1 VEIPVHIAAVRE
13 EGALMTAAVAQA
25 DPDGAVPTCPE
36 WTVRDLGRH
45 LGGIHRWA
53 TGFVRGRTEPQQAD
67 LDEVVGTW
75 PADAE
80 LAAWLAQG
88 CADLV
93 AALTEAPDALECWTF
108 LPAPSP
114 RAMWARRQAHETAIH
129 RVDAQLA
136 AGLPLAHRAPAFA
149 ADGID
154 ELLSLFVP
162 RRSTRLRADPP
173 VTLVVRCAEVDA
185 SWLLRLGEHGVTT
198 TPAKG
203 SDLDR
208 AQCTVSGRAGDLYL
222 ALWNRAGSDH
232 LAVAGERS
240 VLDRFS
246 EAVRIRW
253 S

>member
-1 VEIPVHIAAVRE
+1 VEIPVHIAAVRD
-13 EGALMTAAVAQA
+13 EGALMTVAVDVAGQ
-25 DPDGAVPTCPE
+25 DCAVPTCPD
-36 WTVRDLGRH
+36 WTVRDLVRH
-45 LGGIHRWA
+45 MGGVHRWA
-53 TGFVRGRTEPQQAD
+53 TGLVRGRTEHLDAD
-67 LDEVVGTW
+67 LDEVVDTW
-75 PADAE
+75 PADPE

-136 AGLPLAHRAPAFA
+136 AGIPLSPWAPDFA

-162 RRSTRLRADPP
+162 RRSTALHADPP
-173 VTLVVRCAEVDA
+173 VALVVRCTDIDA
-185 SWLLRLGEHGVTT
+185 SWRLRLDERGVTT
-198 TPAKG
+198 TPTAG
-203 SDLDR
+203 SDRDG
-208 AQCTVSGRAGDLYL
+208 ADCMVTGRAGDLYR
-222 ALWNRAGSDH
+222 ALWNRAGAED
-232 LAVAGERS
+232 LTIAGERA
-240 VLDRFS
+240 VLGRFS
-246 EAVRIRW
+246 EGVRIRW